1 MATTRSKWLTLLG
14 SVIIGAATAAFA
26 QDSGPLIDLLVRKGI
41 VNDQEAENLRA
52 ELVRDFAAN
61 SSAGKLDLSSRVQ
74 RFTLA
79 GDVRVRY
86 QYDNEV
92 SNTGTNAPQTNVNSD
107 RSRYRYRFRLASTV
121 LFAENWTTGI
131 RLETANGAT
140 STNADFAASGS
151 TNFAKTNDTPFVG
164 QVYIQYATSNFL
176 GADRVDF
183 RIGKHAH
190 PFFTPGVN
198 GFWIDSDIN
207 VEGLSE
213 EFGFNNVFGNWG
225 VAARAGQYLLSA
237 NSGLTGSAG
246 RNQPDMMFV
255 GQAEFSSIKVIDS
268 VPCGWR
274 IAPGFVAFSDASKAS
289 VSGTPATAANG
300 YANDASNYNNLFTL
314 LLPVEF
320 GTKAFGQPLALYG
333 TYGLNLN
340 GSARANSLY
349 SASTTDLQLTTASGD
364 PSAYNQMFNLGVR
377 FGAAKIKG
385 DTQLTAEYRYV
396 EPGAYT
402 SLLLDSDFNGGR
414 LNGQGFIFSVSRNFT
429 DAINGTVTYFH
440 SENIDRNGRPASATT
455 GQGFHRADV
464 LQVDLAAK
472 F

>member
-1 MATTRSKWLTLLG
+1 MATTRFKWLALLG
-14 SVIIGAATAAFA
+14 SALLGAASAAFA
-26 QDSGPLIDLLVRKGI
+26 QDSGPLIDLLVKKGI
-41 VNDQEAENLRA
+41 VNDQEAETLRA
-52 ELVRDFAAN
+52 ELVKDFAAN
-61 SSAGKLDLSSRVQ
+61 TSAGKLELSSRVQ
-74 RFTLA
+74 RFTLS

-92 SNTGTNAPQTNVNSD
+92 SNTGTAASQTNVNAD

-121 LFAENWTTGI
+121 LFAQNWTTGI

-151 TNFAKTNDTPFVG
+151 TNFAKTNDTPYVG
-164 QVYIQYATSNFL
+164 QVYIQYATANFM

-213 EFGFNNVFGNWG
+213 EIGFNNLFGNWNFT
-225 VAARAGQYLLSA
+225 ARGGQYLLSSNA
-237 NSGLTGSAG
+237 GLSGSTG

-255 GQAEFSSIKVIDS
+255 VQTEFSNIKLVESI
-268 VPCGWR
+268 PCGWR
-274 IAPGFVAFSDASKAS
+274 IAPGFIAFSDASKDA
-289 VSGTPATAANG
+289 VSGTPAVAANG
-300 YANDASNYNNLFTL
+300 YANDSTNYTNLFTVL
-314 LLPVEF
+314 VPVEY
-320 GTKAFGQPLALYG
+320 GTKAFGQPLAFYG

-340 GSARANSLY
+340 GSSRADSLY
-349 SASTTDLQLTTASGD
+349 SNSTVEKQLTTASGD
-364 PSAYNQMFNLGVR
+364 PSGYNQMFNLGVR
-377 FGAAKIKG
+377 FGASKVKG
-385 DTQLTAEYRYV
+385 DTQFTAEYRYV

-414 LNGQGFIFSVSRNFT
+414 LNGRGFIFSASRNFT

-440 SENIDRNGRPASATT
+440 SENIDGDGRPSSATT
-455 GQGFHRADV
+455 GQGFDRADV
-464 LQVDLAAK
+464 LQVDLSAK